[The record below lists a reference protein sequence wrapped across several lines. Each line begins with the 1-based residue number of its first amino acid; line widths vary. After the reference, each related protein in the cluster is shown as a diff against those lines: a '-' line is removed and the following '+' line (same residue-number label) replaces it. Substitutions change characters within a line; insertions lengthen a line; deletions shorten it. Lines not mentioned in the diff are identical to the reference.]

1 VNSFSAIIYLPL
13 FRKIQLIHTLVSSNP
28 SHFAGWPANNGAW
41 SWRKSSS
48 EDEFLVGFTSG
59 AYQVQPGHNILQPY
73 TNLLAR
79 SLDGGF
85 TWQVEAPGPYVSE
98 GLRASTALSQPLDF
112 THPGFCLRVFS
123 TGYHGCDDSQGGF
136 FASQERGHTWQGP
149 YTFKGLDSA
158 SELAG
163 LELTPRTDY
172 IIDGSRSLLL
182 LLSARPKDAWGS
194 DRVFTARTDDGG
206 LSFRFLSWMVP
217 PSDPY
222 RAVMPAT
229 VSLPSGRLVS
239 AVRRRDMR
247 SPNGWI
253 DTYTSEDRG
262 ASWRYRSRVAETG
275 SENGNPPA
283 LACLPDGSLVC
294 VYGNR
299 SQRQVLSRLSRDE
312 GASWEAERVL
322 RTGYASLEDDADFG
336 YPRLLQRSDGRLVA
350 VYYWADA
357 AHPQQHIAA
366 TIFDPDKE

>member
-1 VNSFSAIIYLPL
+1 
-13 FRKIQLIHTLVSSNP
+13 LIHTLVYSDP

-41 SWRKSSS
+41 SWRESASD
-48 EDEFLVGFTSG
+48 DEFLVGFTTG

-85 TWQVEAPGPYVSE
+85 SWQVEAPAPYVSE
-98 GLRASTALSQPLDF
+98 GLRASTALARPLDF
-112 THPGFCLRVFS
+112 THRGFCLREFS
-123 TGYHGCDDSQGGF
+123 TGYHGCDDGGGGF
-136 FASQERGHTWQGP
+136 FASQELGQHWLGP
-149 YTFKGLDSA
+149 FTFNGLDSA
-158 SELAG
+158 PELAG

-172 IIDGSRSLLL
+172 VIEGSRSLLL

-194 DRVFTARTDDGG
+194 DRVFAARTIDGG
-206 LSFRFLSWMVP
+206 LSFRFLSWMVS

-247 SPNGWI
+247 SPDGWI
-253 DTYTSEDRG
+253 DAYTSEDRG
-262 ASWRYRSRVAETG
+262 VSWQLSSRVAETG
-275 SENGNPPA
+275 TDNGNPPA
-283 LACLPDGSLVC
+283 LACLSDGRLVC
-294 VYGNR
+294 VYGDR
-299 SQRQVLSRLSRDE
+299 TRRQVLCRLSRDE

-357 AHPQQHIAA
+357 ARPQQHIAA
-366 TIFDPDKE
+366 TVFDPDKK